1 VRNKMCYEREEQAK
15 DFNCHFAFFER
26 GSMMKKTAVV
36 LTVVLA
42 VLSLVSIS
50 SASVSTL
57 AAGQS
62 GICENAGWVATN
74 QDEQKSTQLT
84 FNVGPIGYGW
94 GKDVT
99 RTLAPG
105 GYQANALARRT
116 VFKNK
121 GPGKVTVNCQRRATD
136 FFHDWKMDP
145 GSSMT
150 YQPDYLQD
158 HVSPGTYIEP
168 GMGMPEG
175 TERGIFGV
183 SGHLKERDR

>member
-1 VRNKMCYEREEQAK
+1 
-15 DFNCHFAFFER
+15 
-26 GSMMKKTAVV
+26 MKKTVLA
-36 LTVVLA
+36 LTVA
-42 VLSLVSIS
+42 VALMFVASIS
-50 SASVSTL
+50 SAAVTVL

-62 GICENAGWVATN
+62 TTCEKAGWVATN
-74 QDEQKSTQLT
+74 QDEQKDTQLV

-105 GYQANALARRT
+105 GFQANALAQRT

-145 GSSMT
+145 GANTT
-150 YQPDYLQD
+150 YQPNYTMD
-158 HVSPGTYIEP
+158 HVVPGTYIEP
-168 GMGMPEG
+168 GYGMPVG
-175 TERGIFGV
+175 TERGIFGTQ
-183 SGHLKERDR
+183 GHQKERDR